1 MGHSSTNGVWLW
13 HGRLAGHGSEEELPW
28 SQRQRQTV
36 PDPSGSHRA
45 QGEATLQS
53 LLGKAQQLSVENRD
67 STIMSVISAAGRG
80 SPIIGGHHRHL
91 SERSWVRSMGARIR
105 HTFWDDWDVL
115 GRIREEAVTA
125 PDCFSGEKKKSDQ
138 EQKIEKS
145 QLYPSR
151 G

>member
-1 MGHSSTNGVWLW
+1 MTREACWPRLRRGAALKPTSETN
-13 HGRLAGHGSEEELPW
+13 S
-28 SQRQRQTV
+28 V

-91 SERSWVRSMGARIR
+91 SVR
-105 HTFWDDWDVL
+105 
-115 GRIREEAVTA
+115 E
-125 PDCFSGEKKKSDQ
+125 
-138 EQKIEKS
+138 
-145 QLYPSR
+145 
-151 G
+151 